1 MTKKSHGLSQ
11 CGIMTTKIN
20 YKKNTINSI
29 LKNNEMKTKL
39 LIFLCLIALCV
50 NAQTTHDLNWFTG
63 IGNNVDLTIETGD
76 TVRWTWTSPNH
87 TVENVPGSSVET
99 FSSGVIAPINSTWS
113 YTFTVVGDNDYFCG
127 VHGAS
132 SMSGTITVQ
141 DNLSLDKRV
150 KDSFTLFYNAF
161 DGVLKINLSQPLNT
175 GTITIFD
182 MLGKKAITQNLIDNN
197 SSVLDIS
204 LLTNGFYVIRI
215 VSDSINQSK
224 QFLKY

>member
-1 MTKKSHGLSQ
+1 
-11 CGIMTTKIN
+11 
-20 YKKNTINSI
+20 
-29 LKNNEMKTKL
+29 MKTKL

-99 FSSGVIAPINSTWS
+99 FGSGVIAPINSTWS

-141 DNLSLDKRV
+141 DNLSLDKQV
-150 KDSFTLFYNAF
+150 KDSFKLFYNAF

-197 SSVLDIS
+197 SIVLDIS